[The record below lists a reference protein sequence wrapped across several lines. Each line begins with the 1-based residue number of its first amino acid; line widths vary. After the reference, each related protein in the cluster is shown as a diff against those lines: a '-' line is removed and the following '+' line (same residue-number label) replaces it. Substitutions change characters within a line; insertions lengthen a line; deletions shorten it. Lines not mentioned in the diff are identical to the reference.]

1 MIKLTCYSGLVMVK
15 QPIIVWEQKPPQVH
29 EIVLHP
35 SPVDLKGVNEDVF
48 FCNISHQQV
57 LTRTPPLCNSCG
69 HVLGSLGICF
79 VQIKTRAKTSFVQ
92 KEQKNENNLL
102 IELNQMPYLDQ
113 MIQFFTK
120 IAVRFNVYDTIHLL
134 KKESISPRI

>member
-1 MIKLTCYSGLVMVK
+1 MFETVIKLTCNSGLVMVK

-79 VQIKTRAKTSFVQ
+79 VQIKTQTQNRFCT
-92 KEQKNENNLL
+92 KEQDAVSQSDDPFFSNENCCKGGL
-102 IELNQMPYLDQ
+102 M
-113 MIQFFTK
+113 F
-120 IAVRFNVYDTIHLL
+120 
-134 KKESISPRI
+134 

>member
-1 MIKLTCYSGLVMVK
+1 MIKLTCNSGLVMVK
-15 QPIIVWEQKPPQVH
+15 QAIIVWEQKPPQVH

-79 VQIKTRAKTSFVQ
+79 VQIKTQTQNRFCT
-92 KEQKNENNLL
+92 KEQDAVYKSDHPFFLSRKLL
-102 IELNQMPYLDQ
+102 QGGFNILMFMTLV
-113 MIQFFTK
+113 
-120 IAVRFNVYDTIHLL
+120 IA
-134 KKESISPRI
+134 